1 MDNKLDH
8 IFVSIQNNLM
18 ADENKAKSFLN
29 YLVQNNLYA
38 EARDLQKKIVE
49 KYPEQEVNL
58 KTYAEGFM
66 LSKVLGMVELG
77 VKPQQAHLM
86 CEVIKVYLE
95 KGDQFDIRDAARL
108 QSDNEKV
115 FKPFK

>member
-8 IFVSIQNNLM
+8 IFVSIQNGIM
-18 ADENKAKSFLN
+18 SDENKAKSFLN

-38 EARDLQKKIVE
+38 EARDLQKKIGE
-49 KYPEQEVNL
+49 KYPEQEMDL
-58 KTYAEGFM
+58 KTYGEGFM
-66 LSKVLGMVELG
+66 FGKVLGMVELG

-86 CEVIKVYLE
+86 LEIAKVYLE
-95 KGDQFDIRDAARL
+95 KGDQFDLRDAARL
-108 QSDNEKV
+108 QADNEKV